1 MYQIF
6 GRVLNGFRNAEGNFG
21 ENKGIQLRIKFPSSN
36 GLVDQRGS
44 VRTDKLLQFQM
55 REIENEIGVGDLSIS
70 NQQTSKSAIRR
81 TEHVNRADQ
90 HRFGLLS
97 GDDAVP
103 AFGNEEFQGAGNARL
118 DVPDGIEPVVFG
130 FRGGN

>member
-70 NQQTSKSAIRR
+70 NQQPSKSAIRR